1 MAGLEFA
8 EKAQKLP
15 SILEIAIVSSVAGN
29 DPYPNDL
36 DLVLIASN
44 LDELSI
50 IAKFARQMSSHYH
63 SWEVFL
69 FNVELSHLGRICHRK
84 KCPGQSLDCS
94 APGCGR
100 PPHLRVVP
108 EFEYDEKMFFQ
119 SPFEI
124 LWSDSGKN
132 RFLAGKDKLGIT
144 GSKPYPVLED
154 LELKCVLC
162 GRKFIF
168 DGGERKFFQK
178 RGFTP
183 PKRCPDCRA
192 RMQGIDPDMSL
203 DECGEE

>member
-1 MAGLEFA
+1 MAGREFA
-8 EKAQKLP
+8 EKAKKLP
-15 SILEIAIVSSVAGN
+15 SVLEISIVGSVAGN

-36 DLVLIASN
+36 DVVLIARN
-44 LDELSI
+44 LEDLPTL
-50 IAKFARQMSSHYH
+50 AKQARQMSSRYH

-69 FNVELSHLGRICHRK
+69 FNEELSHLGRVCHRK

-94 APGCGR
+94 PPGCGR

-124 LWSDSGKN
+124 LWSDSDKN
-132 RFLAGKDKLGIT
+132 RFLTWKEKLGIT

-162 GRKFIF
+162 GKKFIF

-178 RGFTP
+178 CGFKP
-183 PKRCPDCRA
+183 PRHCPECRA
-192 RMQGIDPDMSL
+192 RRQGIDPMSL
-203 DECGEE
+203 DECEEE